1 MKGPEIQ
8 VHVRDP
14 LGSAAAWISDGR
26 RSNVKFSNFD
36 GICGINGVFAGNVDF
51 QMRYDWD
58 PDKGFHVNAIKG
70 NEVRAF
76 ILQGQQPGSNVGVD
90 WHLRA
95 LKFLNNRRNG
105 LGDQAAMTTFM
116 SGRI

>member
-1 MKGPEIQ
+1 MFAQ
-8 VHVRDP
+8 SVR
-14 LGSAAAWISDGR
+14 LSHYNG
-26 RSNVKFSNFD
+26 V
-36 GICGINGVFAGNVDF
+36 CGINGVFAGNVDF

-58 PDKGFHVNAIKG
+58 PNKGFHVNAIKG

-76 ILQGQQPGSNVGVD
+76 ILENQQPGSNVGVD

-95 LKFLNNRRNG
+95 LNFLNNRRNG
-105 LGDQAAMTTFM
+105 MGDQAAMTTFM